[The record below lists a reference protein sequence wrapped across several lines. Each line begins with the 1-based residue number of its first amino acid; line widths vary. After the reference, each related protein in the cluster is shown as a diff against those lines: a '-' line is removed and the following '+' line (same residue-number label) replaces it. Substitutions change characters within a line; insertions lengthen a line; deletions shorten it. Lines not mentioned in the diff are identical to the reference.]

1 MRMFLYIKGRWRSEN
16 YVSCA
21 RVGEREREIDVKGIM
36 DRKWIT
42 AGEVPF

>member
-21 RVGEREREIDVKGIM
+21 RVGEREIDVKGIM